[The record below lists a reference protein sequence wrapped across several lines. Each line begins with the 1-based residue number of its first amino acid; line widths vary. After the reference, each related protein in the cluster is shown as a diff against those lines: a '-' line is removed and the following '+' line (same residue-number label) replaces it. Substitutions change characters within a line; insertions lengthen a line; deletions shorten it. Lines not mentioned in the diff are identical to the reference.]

1 MFVGAILKGTLKD
14 SDTVPANTYGSYI
27 KIEER
32 ILDYTT
38 NPAPITGEVEYHYK
52 LACLTFEEPTMSSVQ
67 SGDCMM
73 VDETELEN
81 AIMYGYYK
89 FTQFNERFQK
99 KLRELS
105 L

>member
-1 MFVGAILKGTLKD
+1 MFVGVILKGTLKD
-14 SDTVPANTYGSYI
+14 SETVPANTYGAYLSI
-27 KIEER
+27 MER
-32 ILDYTT
+32 ILDYTDT
-38 NPAPITGEVEYHYK
+38 SPSGKTVYHYK

-99 KLRELS
+99 KLRELT

>member
-1 MFVGAILKGTLKD
+1 MFVGVILKGTSK
-14 SDTVPANTYGSYI
+14 SSETVPANTYGAYL

-32 ILDYTT
+32 ILDYTDT
-38 NPAPITGEVEYHYK
+38 SPSGKTVYHYK

-99 KLRELS
+99 KLRELT

>member
-1 MFVGAILKGTLKD
+1 MFVGVILKGTSKD
-14 SDTVPANTYGSYI
+14 SETVPANTYGDYL

-32 ILDYTT
+32 ILDYTDT
-38 NPAPITGEVEYHYK
+38 SPSGKTLYYYK

-99 KLRELS
+99 KLRELT

>member
-1 MFVGAILKGTLKD
+1 
-14 SDTVPANTYGSYI
+14 
-27 KIEER
+27 
-32 ILDYTT
+32 
-38 NPAPITGEVEYHYK
+38 
-52 LACLTFEEPTMSSVQ
+52 MSSVQ

>member
-1 MFVGAILKGTLKD
+1 MFVGAILKGTSK
-14 SDTVPANTYGSYI
+14 SSETVPANTYGAYL

-32 ILDYTT
+32 ILDYTSST
-38 NPAPITGEVEYHYK
+38 SSGGTLYHYK
-52 LACLTFEEPTMSSVQ
+52 LACLTFEKPTMSSVQ
-67 SGDCMM
+67 SGDCIM
-73 VDETELEN
+73 VGETELEN

-89 FTQFNERFQK
+89 FTQFNEHFQK

>member
-1 MFVGAILKGTLKD
+1 MFVGVILKGTSKD
-14 SDTVPANTYGSYI
+14 SETVPANTYGAYL

-32 ILDYTT
+32 ILDYTDT
-38 NPAPITGEVEYHYK
+38 SPSGKTVYHYK

-99 KLRELS
+99 KLRELT

>member
-1 MFVGAILKGTLKD
+1 MFVGAILKGTSK
-14 SDTVPANTYGSYI
+14 SSETVPANTYGAYL

-32 ILDYTT
+32 ILDYTDT
-38 NPAPITGEVEYHYK
+38 SPSGKTVYHYK
-52 LACLTFEEPTMSSVQ
+52 LACLSFEDSNSLE

-81 AIMYGYYK
+81 AIMYGYY
-89 FTQFNERFQK
+89 
-99 KLRELS
+99 ELS

>member
-1 MFVGAILKGTLKD
+1 MFVGVILKGTSKD
-14 SDTVPANTYGSYI
+14 SETVPANTYGAYLSI
-27 KIEER
+27 MER
-32 ILDYTT
+32 ILDYTDT
-38 NPAPITGEVEYHYK
+38 SPSGKTVYHYK

>member
-1 MFVGAILKGTLKD
+1 MFVGAILKGTSK
-14 SDTVPANTYGSYI
+14 SSETVPANTYGAYL

-32 ILDYTT
+32 ILDRTS
-38 NPAPITGEVEYHYK
+38 TGSSGGTLYYYK
-52 LACLTFEEPTMSSVQ
+52 LACLSFEDYSLE

-81 AIMYGYYK
+81 AIMYGYY
-89 FTQFNERFQK
+89 
-99 KLRELS
+99 ELS

>member
-14 SDTVPANTYGSYI
+14 SDTIPANTYGAYL

-32 ILDYTT
+32 ILDYTDT
-38 NPAPITGEVEYHYK
+38 SPSGKTVYHYK

-99 KLRELS
+99 KLRELT

>member
-1 MFVGAILKGTLKD
+1 MHVGAILKGTSK
-14 SDTVPANTYGSYI
+14 SSETVPANTYGSYL

-32 ILDYTT
+32 ILDRTS
-38 NPAPITGEVEYHYK
+38 TGSSGGTLYYYK
-52 LACLTFEEPTMSSVQ
+52 LACLSFEDSNSLE

-81 AIMYGYYK
+81 AIMYGYY
-89 FTQFNERFQK
+89 
-99 KLRELS
+99 ELS

>member
-1 MFVGAILKGTLKD
+1 MFVGAILKGTSK
-14 SDTVPANTYGSYI
+14 SSETVPANTYGAYL

-32 ILDYTT
+32 ILDYTDT
-38 NPAPITGEVEYHYK
+38 SPSGKTVYHYK
-52 LACLTFEEPTMSSVQ
+52 LACLSFEDSNSLK

-81 AIMYGYYK
+81 AIMYGYY
-89 FTQFNERFQK
+89 
-99 KLRELS
+99 ELS

>member
-1 MFVGAILKGTLKD
+1 MFVGVILKGTLKD
-14 SDTVPANTYGSYI
+14 SETVPANTYGAYLSI
-27 KIEER
+27 MER
-32 ILDYTT
+32 ILDYTDT
-38 NPAPITGEVEYHYK
+38 SPSGKTVYHYK

-89 FTQFNERFQK
+89 FTQFNERLQK
-99 KLRELS
+99 KLRELT

>member
-1 MFVGAILKGTLKD
+1 MHVGAILKGTSK
-14 SDTVPANTYGSYI
+14 SSETVPANTYGAYL

-32 ILDYTT
+32 ILDYTDT
-38 NPAPITGEVEYHYK
+38 SPSGKTVYHYK

-81 AIMYGYYK
+81 AIMYGYY
-89 FTQFNERFQK
+89 
-99 KLRELS
+99 ELS

>member
-1 MFVGAILKGTLKD
+1 MFVGAILKGTSK
-14 SDTVPANTYGSYI
+14 SSETVPANTYGAYL

-32 ILDYTT
+32 ILDRTS
-38 NPAPITGEVEYHYK
+38 TGSSGGTLYYYK

-81 AIMYGYYK
+81 AIMYGYY
-89 FTQFNERFQK
+89 
-99 KLRELS
+99 ELT

>member
-14 SDTVPANTYGSYI
+14 SDTIPENTYGAYL

-32 ILDYTT
+32 ILDYTDT
-38 NPAPITGEVEYHYK
+38 SPSGKTIYHYK

>member
-1 MFVGAILKGTLKD
+1 MFVGAILKGTSKD
-14 SDTVPANTYGSYI
+14 SETVPANTYGDYL

-32 ILDYTT
+32 ILDYTDT
-38 NPAPITGEVEYHYK
+38 SPSGKTVYHYK

-99 KLRELS
+99 KLRELT

>member
-1 MFVGAILKGTLKD
+1 MFVGVILKGTSKD
-14 SDTVPANTYGSYI
+14 SETVPANTYGDYL

-32 ILDYTT
+32 ILDYTDT
-38 NPAPITGEVEYHYK
+38 SPSGKTVYHYK

-99 KLRELS
+99 KLRELT

>member
-1 MFVGAILKGTLKD
+1 MFVGAILKGTSK
-14 SDTVPANTYGSYI
+14 SSETVPANTYGAYL

-32 ILDYTT
+32 ILDYTDT
-38 NPAPITGEVEYHYK
+38 SPSGKTVYHYK

-99 KLRELS
+99 KLRELT

>member
-14 SDTVPANTYGSYI
+14 SDTIPENTYGAYL

-32 ILDYTT
+32 ILDYTDT
-38 NPAPITGEVEYHYK
+38 SPSGKTVYHYK

>member
-14 SDTVPANTYGSYI
+14 SDTIPENTYGAYL

-32 ILDYTT
+32 ILDYTDT
-38 NPAPITGEVEYHYK
+38 SPSGKTVYHYK

-99 KLRELS
+99 KLRELT